1 MLNDPWKKYIIKIKC
16 EKNITTEQPNNPSV
30 IYLCRICS
38 GFRTDSESLVEA
50 HLVDRHQ
57 IQSKMYSELCSCDD
71 SNDANQ
77 IALESVLTTD
87 NSTFTT
93 SDTKGDHISDILN
106 TLYCQ
111 TSYASKSPT
120 NVDEASPVTNDL
132 NSLDSISPPQSPV
145 SPVLRELNSTRKK
158 ITITLN
164 SSPPLPTTAP
174 NVSELQNPQK
184 AVGTS
189 GGDDESTSSL
199 VYRAFLSSSNSPKN
213 PINSS
218 LKHKCPDC
226 NRCFSS
232 YKAFERHTLR
242 PHAPAHQSDEKLVD
256 LDDHP
261 SEKCSST
268 TVAYEFMCSQCDR
281 SFATSQAYKIH
292 ARAHKSN
299 KKSTGSNDPVN
310 SYKNDLLDSNNNNH
324 RKETII
330 ESRYRTILPK
340 PCNKQSSMQFSLLD
354 LKPKRRNARRQT
366 NSLFSSQQNSSLAR
380 KVNKNDDGNNPSIGL
395 CKYSSNYTSNGN
407 LHIHPNPANIVLH
420 SANNN
425 PDNQNN
431 GMNINNQIIYDSM
444 VNTSDT
450 VNKPPHLLTVAA
462 AYASQI
468 SFSTYNSSDTSQN
481 LSNDSSIP
489 GVQVYPIPWSSDAHN
504 SSLVS
509 TNSLISNVVVNSSIE
524 NPVSCS
530 DNQLDTTKTVTTNC
544 ELSFSHESITPYSF
558 IQLYPVMSSDGIL
571 YYMTGTPVELTQTNN
586 NNSNEI
592 NLNHTIMSTN
602 CESNYNYTTDE
613 ICSSNDNRNEN
624 ENNDHIQ
631 MNSSISQNFSET
643 DIDSALLANDTTSC
657 TYIVNNNNNDSTS
670 KSNEGTVYFSSHYD
684 GITANCQPVPDYL
697 SNDVEVIDLN
707 IPVTVVHLDQNRISS
722 DSQLST
728 TVYDM
733 DSVPNQDFPVSYSNS
748 EATDQEKLSEQLS
761 LSVSCDKDQN
771 NLDNSNND
779 NNEQLIC
786 ETTTK
791 IEVSDS
797 HLSELVNTQVSKE
810 SHLSLPPTIFNASNA
825 SQLNNNN
832 NSDKIDYE
840 SIDCIKEY
848 LNFNKTIT
856 ESLNNNT
863 ISTLKNFIE

>member
-1 MLNDPWKKYIIKIKC
+1 MLNNLWKKYIIKIKY
-16 EKNITTEQPNNPSV
+16 N
-30 IYLCRICS
+30 
-38 GFRTDSESLVEA
+38 ESLVET
-50 HLVDRHQ
+50 HLIDRHQ

-71 SNDANQ
+71 SNDSNQ
-77 IALESVLTTD
+77 IGLQSALTTD
-87 NSTFTT
+87 NSTFTA
-93 SDTKGDHISDILN
+93 SDTKEDHTSDILN

-120 NVDEASPVTNDL
+120 NVDEASPVTNDI
-132 NSLDSISPPQSPV
+132 NSVDSISPPQSPV

-174 NVSELQNPQK
+174 NVSELQNPEK
-184 AVGTS
+184 PVGIS
-189 GGDDESTSSL
+189 CGDDESTSSL
-199 VYRAFLSSSNSPKN
+199 VYGAFLSTSNSPKD
-213 PINSS
+213 PTNSS

-242 PHAPAHQSDEKLVD
+242 SHAPAHQSEKPVD
-256 LDDHP
+256 LDDHSP
-261 SEKCSST
+261 EKYSST
-268 TVAYEFMCSQCDR
+268 TVTCEFMCSQCDR

-299 KKSTGSNDPVN
+299 KKSTRSNDTVN
-310 SYKNDLLDSNNNNH
+310 SYRNDLLDSNNNNH
-324 RKETII
+324 RKENII

-366 NSLFSSQQNSSLAR
+366 NSLFSSEQNSLAR
-380 KVNKNDDGNNPSIGL
+380 KVNKNDVGNNSSIGL
-395 CKYSSNYTSNGN
+395 YKYSSNYTSNGN
-407 LHIHPNPANIVLH
+407 LHIHPNSANIVLH

-431 GMNINNQIIYDSM
+431 GMNIDNHVIYDSM

-468 SFSTYNSSDTSQN
+468 SFSTCNSSDTSQN
-481 LSNDSSIP
+481 LPNDSSIP
-489 GVQVYPIPWSSDAHN
+489 GVQVYPVPWSSDAQN

-524 NPVSCS
+524 NPVSCCS
-530 DNQLDTTKTVTTNC
+530 DNQLHTTKTITTNC
-544 ELSFSHESITPYSF
+544 DLSFSHESLTPYSF

-586 NNSNEI
+586 NSNEI
-592 NLNHTIMSTN
+592 NFNHSIMPAN
-602 CESNYNYTTDE
+602 CESNYEYTTDE

-624 ENNDHIQ
+624 KNNDHIQ
-631 MNSSISQNFSET
+631 MNSSISQNFPGT
-643 DIDSALLANDTTSC
+643 DIDSALLANDITSC
-657 TYIVNNNNNDSTS
+657 AYIVNNNSTS
-670 KSNEGTVYFSSHYD
+670 KSSEGTVYFSSHYD
-684 GITANCQPVPDYL
+684 GISTSCQPVSDYL

-707 IPVTVVHLDQNRISS
+707 IPVTVVHLDQNHISA

-733 DSVPNQDFPVSYSNS
+733 DSVPNQDFPLSYSNS
-748 EATDQEKLSEQLS
+748 KATDQGKLSEQLS
-761 LSVSCDKDQN
+761 LAVSCDKDQN
-771 NLDNSNND
+771 NLDDSNND
-779 NNEQLIC
+779 VNEQSIC

-791 IEVSDS
+791 VEVPDS
-797 HLSELVNTQVSKE
+797 HSSELVNTQVSKE
-810 SHLSLPPTIFNASNA
+810 SHLSIFNASDA
-825 SQLNNNN
+825 SQMNNS

-840 SIDCIKEY
+840 SINCIKEY

-863 ISTLKNFIE
+863 ISTLQNFIE